1 MGDLLL
7 VKPGE
12 KIPTDGVV
20 VEGESAVNES
30 MVTGESMPVSKK
42 VGDTVIG
49 ASINETGSFVFK
61 TTKVG
66 KDTMLAGIIK
76 LVEEAQ
82 ASKAPIQRL
91 ADLVTS
97 YFVPAVLII
106 AVATFAA
113 WYVLGPVDQ
122 AFTFALLNTVGVLII
137 ACPCALGLATPT
149 AIMVGT
155 GKGAQN
161 GILIKGG
168 EALERAYKINTII
181 FDKTGTLTR
190 GEPEVTDTVLHSDK
204 SPEVL
209 ISLAASVEKDPSIR
223 WHQPLLNTPS
233 KKISPFLKL
242 KNSNQFPD
250 KEFKEKLTETLFK
263 SAGNLFWKPII
274 LISMKMFRATL
285 IGCPWKEKLRF
296 WWGLAEILPAL
307 SPLPTP

>member
-1 MGDLLL
+1 M
-7 VKPGE
+7 
-12 KIPTDGVV
+12 
-20 VEGESAVNES
+20 
-30 MVTGESMPVSKK
+30 
-42 VGDTVIG
+42 
-49 ASINETGSFVFK
+49 
-61 TTKVG
+61 
-66 KDTMLAGIIK
+66 
-76 LVEEAQ
+76 
-82 ASKAPIQRL
+82 
-91 ADLVTS
+91 TS

-209 ISLAASVEKDPSIR
+209 ISLAASVEKRSE
-223 WHQPLLNTPS
+223 HPLAS
-233 KKISPFLKL
+233 AIVEYAKQ
-242 KNSNQFPD
+242 KNIPIFEAQ
-250 KEFKEKLTETLFK
+250 EFKSISGQGIQGKVNGDIIQIGRQSFLEANNININENVSRDIDRLSMEGKTPVLVGIGGNFAGIIAIADALKEHSAEAIKK
-263 SAGNLFWKPII
+263 SSSKALRPI
-274 LISMKMFRATL
+274 
-285 IGCPWKEKLRF
+285 
-296 WWGLAEILPAL
+296 
-307 SPLPTP
+307 